1 MDKKKLIAIIVAIVI
16 LLLIVGL
23 ILFLG
28 NKEYTVQFDTK
39 CEIEVESQIV
49 KQGDTAEEPKE
60 PTREGYK
67 FLGWYVSEQSNEKF
81 DFRTKITSDLTLIA
95 KWEELEE
102 NKIEKL
108 TIESEKNEIT
118 VGEEITLSV
127 KITPEGIKQENL
139 EIIWTSSDESI
150 ATVDEN
156 GKVKALK
163 AGKVTIT
170 VKVGE
175 FTADFELT
183 INEAKQEEQQANTN
197 KPTTIT
203 GNTNTNTHT
212 NSNTNTNVKPQ
223 PQPQPKPEPTPQP
236 EPKPEPEPQ
245 PEITYTYSWEKV
257 DASVAGQY
265 RLFIVSSEGKKVSGT
280 ATITTKAGKTSTVSI
295 PASGTVYVKD
305 AITSVSNV
313 KAN

>member
-1 MDKKKLIAIIVAIVI
+1 MDKKKVIAIIVAIVI

-28 NKEYTVQFDTK
+28 NKKYTVQFDTK

-49 KQGDTAEEPKE
+49 KKGDTAEEPKA

-127 KITPEGIKQENL
+127 KITPEDIKQEKL

-183 INEAKQEEQQANTN
+183 ISEAKQEEQQANTN
-197 KPTTIT
+197 KPTTTT

-223 PQPQPKPEPTPQP
+223 PEPTPTPEPQP
-236 EPKPEPEPQ
+236 EPAPE

-295 PASGTVYVKD
+295 PASGKVYVKD